1 MILIDIGNTNIVFAV
16 SNNDKIKKISR
27 IDTNKETKIL
37 IKNVNKIIK
46 NFLDKNFFK
55 NSKKFAVIS
64 SVVPHIYIHIIK
76 ILKIYKIKVITL
88 KPKDVLSYLKIDY
101 NLNEIGADR
110 IANSVAVINSKILN
124 SIVIDF
130 GTVTTFEVLKNGRF
144 LGGLIFPGIELSK
157 NTLIK
162 KTSLLKNAQI
172 IKTHKVVA
180 KNTKHSIQSGFYW
193 GYISVINGIIKKIID
208 EKKFKPKIILTGGLA
223 KKFKNDI
230 KPQPIVNLNLTL
242 EGLQVIGSLYY
253 AKNKH

>member
-16 SNNDKIKKISR
+16 SNNNKIKKISR

-110 IANSVAVINSKILN
+110 IAN
-124 SIVIDF
+124 
-130 GTVTTFEVLKNGRF
+130 
-144 LGGLIFPGIELSK
+144 
-157 NTLIK
+157 
-162 KTSLLKNAQI
+162 
-172 IKTHKVVA
+172 
-180 KNTKHSIQSGFYW
+180 
-193 GYISVINGIIKKIID
+193 
-208 EKKFKPKIILTGGLA
+208 
-223 KKFKNDI
+223 
-230 KPQPIVNLNLTL
+230 
-242 EGLQVIGSLYY
+242 
-253 AKNKH
+253 